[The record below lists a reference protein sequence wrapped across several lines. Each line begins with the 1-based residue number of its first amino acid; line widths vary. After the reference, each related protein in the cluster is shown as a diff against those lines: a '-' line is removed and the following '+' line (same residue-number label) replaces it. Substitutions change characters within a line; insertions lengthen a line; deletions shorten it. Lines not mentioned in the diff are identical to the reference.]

1 MSYADITVNDRSRV
15 KRTLQR
21 RRLDDALRRTAGR
34 LGPGVKVIDIGG
46 GDGNLLERVLALAP
60 EVEVVCYEPAA
71 SMRAQA
77 EEALRGFPSARVVTV
92 LEDDGRYDVAFC
104 CEVFEHLP
112 AQQTKAL
119 ITFIARVVAPGGVA
133 VSGVPNEIHLMGLL
147 KELFRMARRYGEHD
161 AVPRRVLAAGCPG
174 SPEEDRW
181 ERALDEEPYIF
192 EHGGFD
198 HRRLRAALEEH
209 LVVTEVY
216 ASPFPFLP
224 LALGS
229 EIYFV
234 CEPRS

>member
-21 RRLDDALRRTAGR
+21 RRLDDALRRAAGR

-46 GDGNLLERVLALAP
+46 GDGNLLERVVALAP
-60 EVEVVCYEPAA
+60 EVEAVCYEPAA

-77 EEALRGFPSARVVTV
+77 EEALRGFPSARVVTA
-92 LEDDGRYDVAFC
+92 LEDDRRYDVAFC

-112 AQQTKAL
+112 AQQTNAL
-119 ITFIARVVAPGGVA
+119 IASIARVVAPGGVA
-133 VSGVPNEIHLMGLL
+133 VIGVPNEIHLMGLL
-147 KELFRMARRYGEHD
+147 KGLFRMARRYGEHD
-161 AVPRRVLAAGCPG
+161 AVPRRVLAAALGR
-174 SPEEDRW
+174 PEEDRW
-181 ERALDEEPYIF
+181 ERALDGEPYIF
-192 EHGGFD
+192 EHVGFD

-234 CEPRS
+234 CEPGS